1 MIIHKLILRN
11 FKKIKEETFLFNN
24 FDLIVGANNSGKST
38 CLQALAIWQFCVD
51 QFRITKKTGSRGT
64 QVVLP
69 NFTALPLP
77 EFNLLWTDR
86 ADRKYA
92 NTTPGKRNQE
102 FILIEIDVYWKNE
115 KGEEKNFCVEMRYQT
130 PQSVYA
136 IPKQGWAKFGNLDE
150 ANELPRIVYVPPFS
164 GLEPHEKWLDDGN
177 VRQNIGKAQP
187 GSVLRN
193 LLYRVIDREDVA
205 TENNENWK
213 EIVHR
218 ISEWFGVDLM
228 APKYEKK
235 MSTEILLEYK
245 SNGKTYDII
254 SGGSGFH
261 QILTLLAFLYGYDK
275 VTTILF
281 DEPDAHL
288 HVNLQRKIVNYF
300 LQHSK
305 KQFLIA
311 THSEEF
317 IKGVAVNSILSI
329 MSGKPKRIQTT
340 DTILKALSEVDNI
353 DIIRTQEQPFILY
366 LEGEDD
372 DRILS
377 AWATTLGKDEIYHK
391 YYPYSLGGGS
401 KELMKE
407 RGETHFKALRE
418 INPQVK
424 RAILFDFDKARIFHP
439 EEKNPVLNEW
449 KRRNIDNYLLIPSA
463 WIRAILRELGQEEND
478 LFSSSGYTSLV
489 NDFFAGQNLT
499 LPKNASWKT
508 VAANIFQVV
517 DGKAI
522 LFENK
527 DSLFNQIKEKSE
539 KQLVINRVKVASA
552 MRREE
557 LHIDIEKFFENL
569 EKIL

>member
-1 MIIHKLILRN
+1 MNIHKLILRN
-11 FKKIKEETFLFNN
+11 FKKIKEETYLFNS

-51 QFRITKKTGSRGT
+51 QFRATKRKGSRGT

-86 ADRKYA
+86 IDRKA
-92 NTTPGKRNQE
+92 NTTQGKRAQE
-102 FILIEIDVYWKNE
+102 YIYIEIDVYWKNE
-115 KGEEKNFCVEMRYQT
+115 DGEEKNFCVEMRYQT

-136 IPKQGWAKFGNLDE
+136 IPKQGWARFVALDE

-187 GSVLRN
+187 GSILRN
-193 LLYRVIDREDVA
+193 LLYRVIDIEDTPVKD
-205 TENNENWK
+205 NKNWN
-213 EIVHR
+213 EIVCR
-218 ISEWFGVDLM
+218 IKEWFGVELI

-235 MSTEILLEYK
+235 MSTEILSEYK
-245 SNGKTYDII
+245 SDKKTYDII

-261 QILTLLAFLYGYDK
+261 QILTLLAFLYGYDS

-300 LQHSK
+300 VQRPE

-311 THSEEF
+311 THSEEL
-317 IKGVAVNSILSI
+317 IKGVDVSAILSI
-329 MSGKPKRIQTT
+329 MSGKPKRVQTSS
-340 DTILKALSEVDNI
+340 TILKALSEVDNI
-353 DIIRTQEQPFILY
+353 DIIRTQDNPFILY

-377 AWATTLGKDEIYHK
+377 AWAATLGKAELYHQ
-391 YYPYSLGGGS
+391 YYPYLLGGGS
-401 KELMKE
+401 KERMKTRME
-407 RGETHFKALRE
+407 DHFKALRE

-424 RAILFDFDKARIFHP
+424 RAILFDFDNASVFYSD
-439 EEKNPVLNEW
+439 EKKPVFNEW
-449 KRRNIDNYLLIPSA
+449 RRRNIDNYLLVPNA
-463 WIRAILRELGQEEND
+463 WIRAILHELGQKEGN
-478 LFSSSGYTSLV
+478 LFSLEYTSLV
-489 NDFFAGQNLT
+489 NDFFAGQNLM
-499 LPKNASWKT
+499 LPKNASWKN
-508 VAANIFQVV
+508 VQANIFQVV
-517 DGKAI
+517 DGKVI

-527 DSLFNQIKEKSE
+527 DSLFHQIKEKS
-539 KQLVINRVKVASA
+539 KGQLVINRTKVASA
-552 MRREE
+552 MTRNE
-557 LHIDIEKFFENL
+557 LHADIENFFENL
-569 EKIL
+569 EKI

>member
-1 MIIHKLILRN
+1 LRN
-11 FKKIKEETFLFNN
+11 FKKIKEETYLFIN

-51 QFRITKKTGSRGT
+51 QFRATKRKGNRGT

-86 ADRKYA
+86 TDRRA
-92 NTTPGKRNQE
+92 STIQGKWIQE
-102 FILIEIDVYWKNE
+102 YICIEIDVYWKSDD
-115 KGEEKNFCVEMRYQT
+115 GEEKNLCVEMRYQT

-136 IPKQGWAKFGNLDE
+136 KPKQGWATFVALDE
-150 ANELPRIVYVPPFS
+150 ADELPRIVYVPPFS

-193 LLYRVIDREDVA
+193 LLYRVIDIDGTQVKD
-205 TENNENWK
+205 NKNWK
-213 EIVHR
+213 EIVDR
-218 ISEWFGVDLM
+218 IKDWFGVELI

-235 MSTEILLEYK
+235 MSTEILSEYK
-245 SNGKTYDII
+245 SDKKTYDII

-261 QILTLLAFLYGYDK
+261 QILTLLAFLYGYDS

-300 LQHSK
+300 AQRPE

-317 IKGVAVNSILSI
+317 IKRVDVSTILSI
-329 MSGKPKRIQTT
+329 VSGRPERIPTT
-340 DTILKALSEVDNI
+340 DIILKALSEVDNI
-353 DIIRTQEQPFILY
+353 DIVRTQDNPFILY

-377 AWATTLGKDEIYHK
+377 VWAATLEKEKLYHQ

-401 KELMKE
+401 KERMKT
-407 RGETHFKALRE
+407 RADDHFKALRA
-418 INPQVK
+418 INPQVN
-424 RAILFDFDKARIFHP
+424 RAILFDFDNASVFHP
-439 EEKNPVLNEW
+439 NEKNPVFNEW
-449 KRRNIDNYLLIPSA
+449 KRRNIDNYLLVPDA
-463 WIRAILRELGQEEND
+463 WLRAILSELGQKEDN
-478 LFSSSGYTSLV
+478 LFSQEYTSLV

-499 LPKNASWKT
+499 LPKNASWKN
-508 VAANIFQVV
+508 VQANIFQVV

-522 LFENK
+522 LFEKK
-527 DSLFNQIKEKSE
+527 DSLFHQIKEKS
-539 KQLVINRVKVASA
+539 KGRLIINRTKVASA
-552 MRREE
+552 MTKEE
-557 LHIDIEKFFENL
+557 LHVDIEKFFENL

>member
-11 FKKIKEETFLFNN
+11 FKKIKEETYLFNS

-51 QFRITKKTGSRGT
+51 QFRATKRKGSRGT

-86 ADRKYA
+86 IDRKA
-92 NTTPGKRNQE
+92 STTQGKRTQE
-102 FILIEIDVYWKNE
+102 YIYIEIDVYWKNE
-115 KGEEKNFCVEMRYQT
+115 EGKEKNFCVEMRYQT

-136 IPKQGWAKFGNLDE
+136 IPKQGWAKFATLDE

-193 LLYRVIDREDVA
+193 LLYRVIDRED
-205 TENNENWK
+205 TPIKDNKNWK
-213 EIVHR
+213 EIIDR
-218 ISEWFGVDLM
+218 IKEWFGVELI

-235 MSTEILLEYK
+235 MSTEILSEYK
-245 SNGKTYDII
+245 SDKKTYDII

-261 QILTLLAFLYGYDK
+261 QILTILAFLYGYDK

-300 LQHSK
+300 AQHSK

-317 IKGVAVNSILSI
+317 IKGVEVSAILSV
-329 MSGKPKRIQTT
+329 MSGKPKRVPTT
-340 DTILKALSEVDNI
+340 ATILKALSEVDNI
-353 DIIRTQEQPFILY
+353 DIVRTQDNPFILY
-366 LEGEDD
+366 VEGEDD

-377 AWATTLGKDEIYHK
+377 AWAATLDKEELYHQ
-391 YYPYSLGGGS
+391 YYSYSLGGGS
-401 KELMKE
+401 KEQMKARME
-407 RGETHFKALRE
+407 VHFSALRE
-418 INPQVK
+418 INSQIK
-424 RAILFDFDKARIFHP
+424 RAILFDFDDASVFHP
-439 EEKNPVLNEW
+439 KETNPVFNEW
-449 KRRNIDNYLLIPSA
+449 KRRNIDNYLLVPDA
-463 WIRAILRELGQEEND
+463 WIRAILRELGQKEDN
-478 LFSSSGYTSLV
+478 LFSLEYTSLV
-489 NDFFAGQNLT
+489 NNFFAEQNLT
-499 LPKNASWKT
+499 LPKNASWKN
-508 VAANIFQVV
+508 VQANIFQIV

-522 LFENK
+522 LFEKK
-527 DSLFNQIKEKSE
+527 DSLFHQIKEKS
-539 KQLVINRVKVASA
+539 KGRLIINRAKVASA
-552 MRREE
+552 MTQDE
-557 LHIDIEKFFENL
+557 LHVDIEKFFENL
-569 EKIL
+569 EKI

>member
-1 MIIHKLILRN
+1 MTIHKLILRN

-51 QFRITKKTGSRGT
+51 QFRVAKRTGSSGT

-77 EFNLLWTDR
+77 EFNLLWTNR
-86 ADRKYA
+86 IDRKA
-92 NTTPGKRNQE
+92 STTQGKRTQE
-102 FILIEIDVYWKNE
+102 YIYIEIDVYWKNE
-115 KGEEKNFCVEMRYQT
+115 AGEEKNFCVTMRYQT

-136 IPKQGWAKFGNLDE
+136 IPKPGWPQFRVLDK

-164 GLEPHEKWLDDGN
+164 ALEPHEKWLDDGN

-205 TENNENWK
+205 IKDNENWK
-213 EIVHR
+213 EIVNK
-218 ISEWFGVDLM
+218 IKDWFGVDLV
-228 APKYEKK
+228 APKYEKTI
-235 MSTEILLEYK
+235 STEILSEYK

-300 LQHSK
+300 AQYSK
-305 KQFLIA
+305 KQFLVA

-317 IKGVAVNSILSI
+317 IKGVTVDSILSM
-329 MSGKPKRIQTT
+329 MSGKPKRVKTT
-340 DTILKALSEVDNI
+340 GVILKALSEVDNI
-353 DIIRTQEQPFILY
+353 DIIRTQDNPFILY
-366 LEGEDD
+366 VEGEDD
-372 DRILS
+372 GRILS
-377 AWATTLGKDEIYHK
+377 AWAATLGKEELYHQ

-401 KELMKE
+401 KNRMKTRME
-407 RGETHFKALRE
+407 EHFQALRE

-424 RAILFDFDKARIFHP
+424 RAILFDFDNASVFHP
-439 EEKNPVLNEW
+439 EETNPVFNEW
-449 KRRNIDNYLLIPSA
+449 KRRNIDNYLLVPAA
-463 WIRAILRELGQEEND
+463 WVRAIVRDLGQKEDN
-478 LFSSSGYTSLV
+478 LFSSKYTALV

-499 LPKNASWKT
+499 LPKNALWKT
-508 VAANIFQVV
+508 VQANIFQVI

-522 LFENK
+522 LFENN
-527 DSLFNQIKEKSE
+527 DSLFNQIKEKSNG
-539 KQLVINRVKVASA
+539 QLIINRTKVASA
-552 MRREE
+552 MIQEE

-569 EKIL
+569 EKI

>member
-1 MIIHKLILRN
+1 LRN

-38 CLQALAIWQFCVD
+38 CLQALAIWQFCID
-51 QFRITKKTGSRGT
+51 QFRVSKRKGSRGT

-86 ADRKYA
+86 TDRKA
-92 NTTPGKRNQE
+92 SMAQGKRTQAY
-102 FILIEIDVYWKNE
+102 IYIEIDVYWKDEN
-115 KGEEKNFCVEMRYQT
+115 GQEKNFCVAMRYQT

-136 IPKQGWAKFGNLDE
+136 IPKLEWEKFAALDE

-177 VRQNIGKAQP
+177 IRQTIGKAQP

-193 LLYRVIDREDVA
+193 LLYRVTDV
-205 TENNENWK
+205 ENLPVKDNKNWN
-213 EIVHR
+213 EIVRR
-218 ISEWFGVDLM
+218 IKEWFDVDLM
-228 APKYEKK
+228 VPKYEKK
-235 MSTEILLEYK
+235 MSTEILSEYK

-261 QILTLLAFLYGYDK
+261 QILTLLAFLYGYDS

-288 HVNLQRKIVNYF
+288 HVNLQRKVVNYF
-300 LQHSK
+300 AKHAK

-317 IKGVAVNSILSI
+317 IKGVDVNSILSM
-329 MSGKPKRIQTT
+329 MSGKPMRVQTT

-353 DIIRTQEQPFILY
+353 DIVRTQDSPYILY

-377 AWATTLGKDEIYHK
+377 AWAATLGKVELYHR

-401 KELMKE
+401 KARMKARME
-407 RGETHFKALRE
+407 GHFKALRA
-418 INPQVK
+418 INPQVN
-424 RAILFDFDKARIFHP
+424 RAILFDLDKESIFHP
-439 EEKNPVLNEW
+439 NETHPVFNEW
-449 KRRNIDNYLLIPSA
+449 KRRNIDSYLLLPDA
-463 WIRAILRELGQEEND
+463 WIRAILRELGQAEDN
-478 LFSSSGYTSLV
+478 LFSLEYTALV

-499 LPKNASWKT
+499 LPKNASWKS
-508 VAANIFQVV
+508 VQANIFQMV

-527 DSLFNQIKEKSE
+527 DSLFHQIKEKSNG
-539 KQLVINRVKVASA
+539 QLLINRSKVASA
-552 MRREE
+552 MTRDE
-557 LHIDIEKFFENL
+557 LHNDIEKFFENL
-569 EKIL
+569 EKI